1 MKNKIVISIL
11 IIIVISISTLIL
23 YPDIKEFI
31 KINNDHKYYQSIMNI
46 EKDKENE
53 EDNVK
58 NNLSELEA
66 LNSKT
71 NQAKKDIES
80 LTKNIGEKNTKLK
93 EINNKINNLDSNIK
107 KQENEKE
114 RIKKMF
120 E

>member
-1 MKNKIVISIL
+1 MKNKIIISIL
-11 IIIVISISTLIL
+11 IIIGISISTLIL

-31 KINNDHKYYQSIMNI
+31 KINNDYKYYQSIMNI

-71 NQAKKDIES
+71 NQAKKDIEA
-80 LTKNIGEKNTKLK
+80 LTKTVGEKNTKLK
-93 EINNKINNLDSNIK
+93 EINNKINNIDSNIK